1 MSRRW
6 MSLTRSGRVLGVLA
20 VAALPLTGQE
30 VIELPAED
38 RFLDADF
45 EELYRVGSQQDDD
58 WDTFGQVAGVDFD
71 GSGNLYVLDTQAAGF
86 LVVDLQGNLIRRFGR
101 LGEGPGEFG
110 GDAAPA
116 LVFTV
121 LGDGRIAVFDAG
133 RRHFVVF
140 GPDGQFER
148 QVRLGGTTWIRLP
161 GLQAGDAPGSVV
173 LTGEVYHFRS
183 SSDPEEDSAEPS
195 LRHVLAYTLD
205 GAEVSVD
212 TVAAG
217 WKPPGDPDAF
227 APPLSA
233 GVVPGGAVAFIDST
247 AYAVKVTGLGGS
259 VSRILTRPLPAAPV
273 TDDMR
278 AAYIE
283 RELEKLEG
291 MGERGDPMEK
301 AMAEFRRGQIEATEF
316 HYELPALR
324 SLRTSAKGTIWV
336 GRRGDEPG
344 SNGPVDLITPDGR
357 YLGSFAPGAT
367 ALPAAFGPD
376 GLVAFIEKDD
386 LDVQT
391 VVVKR
396 LPPGVR

>member
-1 MSRRW
+1 MA
-6 MSLTRSGRVLGVLA
+6 LVACA
-20 VAALPLTGQE
+20 VTALPSTGQE

-45 EELYRVGSQQDDD
+45 EELYRVGSEQDDD
-58 WDTFGQVAGVDFD
+58 WDTFGRVAGVDFD
-71 GSGNLYVLDTQAAGF
+71 GSGNLYVLDTQAARF
-86 LVVDLQGNLIRRFGR
+86 LVVDLQGNLVRRFGR

-140 GPDGQFER
+140 GPDGEFER
-148 QVRLGGTTWIRLP
+148 RIRLGGTTWIRLP
-161 GLQAGDAPGSVV
+161 GLQAGGAPGSVV

-183 SSDPEEDSAEPS
+183 SPGPDEDSAEPS
-195 LRHVLAYTLD
+195 LRYVLAYTLD

-233 GVVPGGAVAFIDST
+233 GVLPDGAVAFIDSS

-259 VSRILTRPLPAAPV
+259 VSRVVTRPLPAAPV
-273 TDDMR
+273 TDDIR
-278 AAYIE
+278 AAYIQ

-316 HYELPALR
+316 HHELPALR

-336 GRRGDEPG
+336 RRRGDEPG
-344 SNGPVDLITPDGR
+344 SNGPIDLIAPDGR
-357 YLGSFAPGAT
+357 YLGSYAPGAT
-367 ALPAAFGPD
+367 ELPAAFGPD

-396 LPPGVR
+396 LPPEVR